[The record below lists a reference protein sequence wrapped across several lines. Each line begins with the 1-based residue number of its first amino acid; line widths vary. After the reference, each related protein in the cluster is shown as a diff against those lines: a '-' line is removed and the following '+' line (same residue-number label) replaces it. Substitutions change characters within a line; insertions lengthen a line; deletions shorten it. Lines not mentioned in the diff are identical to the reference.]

1 MDDVR
6 DLQSGE
12 RSSREV
18 VLGELAGRVEVGLIE
33 LLDQVG
39 APHPRCDR
47 LAGASDAGAEHAFVP
62 GLEPVPVCEVSA
74 ALDVLPG
81 PEHFSEGDHLLVGH
95 VQCSVERVSR
105 LGLVQ
110 HCRQACCCGQR
121 CCGLGGAEEDP
132 ALVRVHVGLDGG
144 CAGLERSVPG
154 ARYRV
159 ERARTRGA
167 PLLLSSRSDAPY

>member
-1 MDDVR
+1 MNDVR

-18 VLGELAGRVEVGLIE
+18 VLDELAGRAEVGLIE
-33 LLDQVG
+33 PVEQLRPPQLG
-39 APHPRCDR
+39 RDR

-81 PEHFSEGDHLLVGH
+81 PEHVPEDELLV
-95 VQCSVERVSR
+95 VEAQCSVEHVGR
-105 LGLVQ
+105 LGLVD
-110 HCRQACCCGQR
+110 HDCQACCCGQR

-132 ALVRVHVGLDGG
+132 ALVRVHIGLGG
-144 CAGLERSVPG
+144 GGAGLERSVPG

-167 PLLLSSRSDAPY
+167 PLLLSSFSDAPY